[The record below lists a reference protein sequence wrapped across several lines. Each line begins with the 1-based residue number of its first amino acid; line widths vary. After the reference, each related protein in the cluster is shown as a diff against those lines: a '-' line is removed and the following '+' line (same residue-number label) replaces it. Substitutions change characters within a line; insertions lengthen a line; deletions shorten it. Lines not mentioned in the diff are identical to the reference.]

1 MGTSVLCAPYSV
13 RLPTS
18 NDYHARVKTFRIP
31 NFPTSL
37 LFTRRQGFPH
47 SNMHRISPHPA
58 PMPRGREAHSL
69 ATTALEQETPR

>member
-18 NDYHARVKTFRIP
+18 NDYHARV
-31 NFPTSL
+31 FPTSL

-69 ATTALEQETPR
+69 AMTALEQETPR